1 MNTPTSVVIGGR
13 KQKLQSIKVEADVF
27 AINPGILGFTGVIT
41 IFYRV
46 VGGDRVTDHLQT
58 QLRGTAKIVAC
69 LIIAESN

>member
-1 MNTPTSVVIGGR
+1 MNTPTSVVIGDR

-27 AINPGILGFTGVIT
+27 AINPGILGFTGAIT

-58 QLRGTAKIVAC
+58 QLRGPAKIVPC
-69 LIIAESN
+69 FMIAESN

>member
-1 MNTPTSVVIGGR
+1 MNTPTSVVIGDR

-46 VGGDRVTDHLQT
+46 VGGDRVE
-58 QLRGTAKIVAC
+58 LRFGSGEGCRPPILLPSMT
-69 LIIAESN
+69 N